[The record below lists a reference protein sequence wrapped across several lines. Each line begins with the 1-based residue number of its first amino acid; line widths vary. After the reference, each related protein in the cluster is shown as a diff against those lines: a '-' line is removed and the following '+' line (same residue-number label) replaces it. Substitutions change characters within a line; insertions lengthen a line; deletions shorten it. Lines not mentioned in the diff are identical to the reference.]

1 MSVLLIRLCC
11 NNWPSDM
18 HVSIVD
24 STCQYCLFDS
34 QIANLA
40 SLPVLQNQ
48 SWGLNPRP
56 CDTEAFDRDTAPVWI
71 GHVQVLDKFDTRVAS
86 NRHMTFVIDFTEF
99 TSETLKTPGHIANP
113 APLIFRFIGVGL
125 TRFNTLPE
133 FNT

>member
-1 MSVLLIRLCC
+1 MSVLLIQ
-11 NNWPSDM
+11 

-56 CDTEAFDRDTAPVWI
+56 CDTEAFDRDTGPIQI
-71 GHVQVLDKFDTRVAS
+71 GHVDYPGKSDRTVAS
-86 NRHMTFVIDFTEF
+86 NRHMAFIIDFTEF

-113 APLIFRFIGVGL
+113 VSLIFLYIRVGL
-125 TRFNTLPE
+125 MRFNTLPE

>member
-1 MSVLLIRLCC
+1 MSQLQLCFH
-11 NNWPSDM
+11 NWPSDM

-56 CDTEAFDRDTAPVWI
+56 CNTEAFGRDTAPIWT
-71 GHVQVLDKFDTRVAS
+71 GHVKFLDKFDATVPS
-86 NRHMTFVIDFTEF
+86 NRHMTFVIDFTEV

-113 APLIFRFIGVGL
+113 VSLVFRYIRVGL
-125 TRFNTLPE
+125 MRFNNLPE